1 MARRALL
8 LTAALLVAGCGGSSR
23 PTPVRDTTFPGW
35 LVVADGHKVH
45 YDCRGSGS
53 PTVVFLNGWGEDS
66 ISWKT
71 VLEGVVRLTRA
82 CEYDRLGTGLTAIYS
97 PLPNSP
103 RDARDQVRELEQLLR
118 NGEIDGPYVIV
129 GHSWGGGLA
138 RLYAGTHDD
147 VKGVVLVDSVSP
159 DQDKAL
165 RGVLPPQPTDPLES
179 PEDLSWGKSLA
190 EAGTVTSLG
199 SRPLVVITA
208 GNTFGGTEPRFFP
221 IWSGLQARLAELSSD
236 SVHVLA
242 RTSAHFVQ
250 TDDPSVVLAGVRAAV
265 RAVRDDSRLASC
277 RSIFGADPPDRKC
290 LTEER

>member
-1 MARRALL
+1 MTRRALV
-8 LTAALLVAGCGGSSR
+8 LTAALLVAGCGASSH
-23 PTPVRDTTFPGW
+23 PKPVKDANFPGW
-35 LVVADGHKVH
+35 IVVADGHKVH

-66 ISWKT
+66 TSWQSVFDG
-71 VLEGVVRLTRA
+71 VLRLTRV
-82 CEYDRLGTGLTAIYS
+82 CEYDRLGTGLTAVYS

-118 NGEIDGPYVIV
+118 NAEIDGPYVIV
-129 GHSWGGGLA
+129 GHSWGGALA

-147 VKGVVLVDSVSP
+147 VKAVVLVDSASP
-159 DQDKAL
+159 GQDKAL
-165 RGVLPPQPTDPLES
+165 RRVLPPQPTDPLAS
-179 PEDLSWGKSLA
+179 PEDLAWGKSLA

-221 IWSGLQARLAELSSD
+221 IWSGLQGRLAALSSD

-242 RTSAHFVQ
+242 RTSAHFIQ

-265 RAVRDDSRLASC
+265 RAVRGGTGLPSC
-277 RSIFGADPPDRKC
+277 RSIFGADAQDRKC
-290 LTEER
+290 LT